1 MALEKMQIEVDEVL
15 VHEVIR
21 KYHLHG
27 ARDAINLALRNLL
40 GDSAT
45 SDSSLGDD
53 EWDEFSSLDALRPHR
68 GSESA

>member
-1 MALEKMQIEVDEVL
+1 MSLEKMEIEVDDAL

-27 ARDAINLALRNLL
+27 ARDAVNLALRNLL
-40 GDSAT
+40 HESDG

-53 EWDEFSSLDALRPHR
+53 EWDEFSNLDALQPPRR
-68 GSESA
+68 SEPA